1 MCPLLSIK
9 VTKEING
16 NNSSNQSDTGKNTD
30 NGNNSE
36 NGNGNSNAWKDNG
49 AKVDQEKA
57 GGKTKEHANKGY
69 DKNTNANGKGYAN
82 GKNKDK
88 SNNGKHVGWDKNDNP
103 NTPNDPYDMINPDI
117 FEFTG
122 YINDINQ
129 EYTEV
134 LMTTDSEGNYRG
146 AYTYANG
153 ERISVEDLGQVEGVP
168 NDPLYYLYDALGTTA
183 AITNMN
189 AGIIDNNR
197 FAPFGEPLS
206 PVAKNSRLTNSPW
219 GYTGESHDIEAGLVY
234 LRARYYEQGTGR
246 FIQQDSYPYFGEIE
260 EPLTR
265 NLNIYGNGN
274 PLKYT
279 DPSGHLPILPL
290 ILKAGTNGAVDFL
303 MQAAINFFF
312 NNETKGNIKA
322 SIDNVNWWQV
332 AKSAIEGFAFWK
344 SPGGKLGKAAA
355 TAAGDVVANAL
366 HYGNSYSAEQALIDF
381 GVGLISDLVGSE
393 LGEIISKYGA
403 KSVARGLRMIGIPFD
418 TIKKITGVSLDNINN
433 VADEILNADRI
444 GSALSKADANHR
456 AASYL
461 TKDQLLEGKVFIFK
475 GNDGE
480 IYTLLQTKGNLNNN
494 SGIYEYILTPEGE
507 VSHQL
512 FIKNG
517 TITGYA
523 NQKIR

>member
-1 MCPLLSIK
+1 MSEVDTYLLNLFSITDDK
-9 VTKEING
+9 SNNGNYGNDNGNNGNG
-16 NNSSNQSDTGKNTD
+16 NNSGNQSDNGKNTD

-57 GGKTKEHANKGY
+57 DGKTKEHANKGY
-69 DKNTNANGKGYAN
+69 DKNTNANGNGYAN

-103 NTPNDPYDMINPDI
+103 NTPNDPYDMINPEI

-168 NDPLYYLYDALGTTA
+168 NNPLYYLYDALGTTA

-234 LRARYYEQGTGR
+234 LRARYYEPGTGR
-246 FIQQDSYPYFGEIE
+246 FIQQDTYPYFGEIE

-265 NLNIYGNGN
+265 NLYLYGKGN
-274 PLKYT
+274 PLKYI
-279 DPSGHLPILPL
+279 DPSGNSITDIVYGVAEAVDENVSFGLIKTFLKT
-290 ILKAGTNGAVDFL
+290 ILKDRSYHYDSEYDYYLGRVIGDAISLIKGIGSILLGLKTIISTILGGSAITVGSGGTLAIGGFIVAQGVIAGTV
-303 MQAAINFFF
+303 
-312 NNETKGNIKA
+312 E
-322 SIDNVNWWQV
+322 V
-332 AKSAIEGFAFWK
+332 AY
-344 SPGGKLGKAAA
+344 GG
-355 TAAGDVVANAL
+355 TVVVAASSNF
-366 HYGNSYSAEQALIDF
+366 NKDYSRFKEASESKGTGKDGYSTPQQLNQYKNQVIAGKDVHFKTKEQALEFIEKKFPDFQQEVAGSRSAEGWHFDSHSIGGSVSAIDH
-381 GVGLISDLVGSE
+381 IN
-393 LGEIISKYGA
+393 IYSKSQGFR
-403 KSVARGLRMIGIPFD
+403 VH
-418 TIKKITGVSLDNINN
+418 ITW
-433 VADEILNADRI
+433 
-444 GSALSKADANHR
+444 
-456 AASYL
+456 
-461 TKDQLLEGKVFIFK
+461 
-475 GNDGE
+475 GN
-480 IYTLLQTKGNLNNN
+480 
-494 SGIYEYILTPEGE
+494 
-507 VSHQL
+507 
-512 FIKNG
+512 
-517 TITGYA
+517 
-523 NQKIR
+523 